1 MSSLKNFYFLF
12 FLFFSTLSFSQY
24 KPSDTTRILFIG
36 NSYTY
41 FNSSPELVRQL
52 AREKFPNQTIQVKL
66 VSQGGMT
73 LKRHWE
79 SGEAQKAIRS
89 GSWNYVVLQEQSKLG
104 MPVIIDNDVYFGET
118 DLFFEYAKKFDEEI
132 KKSGAQTVFFMT
144 WSVKSQPNEQELL
157 TYAYSSIAKELKAK
171 IAPVGL
177 VWDKV
182 RDNTQ
187 FDLYARDGSHP
198 SAHGSYLVATTIF
211 ATLFNEDPQGLSGD
225 ISGYRLSS
233 SGNPSALIT
242 SLVDI
247 PAADARAIQKE
258 SWNSVKQAWEIQG
271 FYDLEQ
277 PEPHFNIPIL
287 PVGDEINNKNL
298 SGKWYGNS
306 TYGSDYLGMILDI
319 KEKDEKLSLGFSF
332 YSPNQKDK
340 MNISDVGIES
350 NQLHFTMVDSL
361 RNLNS
366 RVSFS
371 LVSDQLKG
379 LSKSI
384 GNALTVYT
392 HWNLSKEQVFNGIDL
407 AALHQLYKIFETEID
422 KIGYAEAAIN
432 HYERY
437 SQLINSKYVPEES
450 YLNAKGYNLL
460 REGKVKNALDVF
472 ELAMLLYP
480 QSVNTYDSYGE
491 ALFIAGK
498 KEKALNVV
506 TEGVKLAKRTGDATL
521 PLIEA
526 TLKKIEHGVSI
537 NNESPTAP
545 APPPP
550 PQ

>member
-144 WSVKSQPNEQELL
+144 WSVKSRPNEQELL

-350 NQLHFTMVDSL
+350 NQFHFTMVDSL

-526 TLKKIEHGVSI
+526 TLKKIEHGGSI
-537 NNESPTAP
+537 NNETPTAP